1 MRRDIHIAAV
11 LLMAGASLAQAE
23 TNEDRIVRDLS
34 RQGFRDIEIR
44 REDGLMK
51 VEAWRGSHEL
61 EITYDLSTGDIVKQE
76 MEHHPGAPGL
86 ALGRPDDDEDDD
98 RGRGRGRGR
107 GGDDGRA
114 DDDDDRDDNGGGRG
128 RGDSDDGPG
137 DDNGGDRGDDDSD
150 DGPGDDNGGD
160 DNGGGRD
167 GGGRGGRD

>member
-150 DGPGDDNGGD
+150 DGPGDDNGSD

>member
-98 RGRGRGRGR
+98 GGRGRGRGR

-150 DGPGDDNGGD
+150 DGPGDDNGSD
-160 DNGGGRD
+160 DNGGGSD
-167 GGGRGGRD
+167 GGGRGGHD

>member
-1 MRRDIHIAAV
+1 MRKHIHIAAV
-11 LLMAGASLAQAE
+11 LLMAGAPLAQAE

-98 RGRGRGRGR
+98 PGRGRGRGR

-114 DDDDDRDDNGGGRG
+114 DDDGDDDRDDNGGGRG
-128 RGDSDDGPG
+128 DSDDGPDDD
-137 DDNGGDRGDDDSD
+137 DDNGGDRGDGDSD
-150 DGPGDDNGGD
+150 DGPGD

-167 GGGRGGRD
+167 GGGRGSDD

>member
-150 DGPGDDNGGD
+150 DGPGDDNGSD

-167 GGGRGGRD
+167 GGGRGGHD

>member
-1 MRRDIHIAAV
+1 MRKHIHIAAV

-98 RGRGRGRGR
+98 RGRGRGRG
-107 GGDDGRA
+107 GDDDRA

-150 DGPGDDNGGD
+150 DGPGDDNGSD

>member
-86 ALGRPDDDEDDD
+86 ALGRPHDDEDDD

-150 DGPGDDNGGD
+150 DGPGDDNGSD

>member
-98 RGRGRGRGR
+98 RGRGRGRG
-107 GGDDGRA
+107 GDDGRA

-137 DDNGGDRGDDDSD
+137 DDHGGDRGDDDSD
-150 DGPGDDNGGD
+150 DGPGDDNGSD

>member
-98 RGRGRGRGR
+98 RGRGRGRG
-107 GGDDGRA
+107 GDDDRA

-150 DGPGDDNGGD
+150 D
-160 DNGGGRD
+160 NGGGRD
-167 GGGRGGRD
+167 GGGRGGHD

>member
-98 RGRGRGRGR
+98 RGRGRGRG
-107 GGDDGRA
+107 GDDDRA

-150 DGPGDDNGGD
+150 DGPGDDNGSD

-167 GGGRGGRD
+167 GGGRGGHD